1 MFAPRTLSLFGEKS
15 ERGRLG
21 CGMGSSGRA
30 IIVYNRLTFADFGAI
45 LVKVGFRGQFQG
57 LRSFFCAVFGA
68 DEGKLGLPI
77 SFSLACTRA
86 RARYLYI
93 YADERA
99 SYGWVARGGKIWY
112 NYYKICTQLAER
124 SYARSHH

>member
-45 LVKVGFRGQFQG
+45 LVKVGFRGQLQG
-57 LRSFFCAVFGA
+57 LR
-68 DEGKLGLPI
+68 KLLLCR
-77 SFSLACTRA
+77 FR
-86 RARYLYI
+86 
-93 YADERA
+93 
-99 SYGWVARGGKIWY
+99 
-112 NYYKICTQLAER
+112 R
-124 SYARSHH
+124 S